1 MFREKLG
8 QLSNV
13 TKFLGYVEIV
23 VGILSFFTG
32 LGGVISGII
41 SVILG
46 FKLLSVSKET
56 KALIDFQDIN
66 ETNTYEFYNNLTS
79 YFNVQAVLVVIS
91 FIVILIGIFA
101 AF

>member
-23 VGILSFFTG
+23 LGILSFFTG
-32 LGGVISGII
+32 IAGVISGII
-41 SVILG
+41 SIILG

-56 KALIDFQDIN
+56 KALLNFQDIN
-66 ETNTYEFYNNLTS
+66 ETNAYEFYNSLTT
-79 YFNVQAVLVVIS
+79 YFDIQAVLIVVSLIA
-91 FIVILIGIFA
+91 VLIGIFA